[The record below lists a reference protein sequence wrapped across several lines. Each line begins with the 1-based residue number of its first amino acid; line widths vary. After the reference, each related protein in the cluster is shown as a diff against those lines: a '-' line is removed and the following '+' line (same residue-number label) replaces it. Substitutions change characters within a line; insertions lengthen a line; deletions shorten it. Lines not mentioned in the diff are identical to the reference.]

1 MPLNISVIKKNLPAL
16 SRAPSPSLSS
26 HRFGGGVRNPAGGG
40 PAGVAARGELV
51 EKEDA

>member
-1 MPLNISVIKKNLPAL
+1 MPLKISVIKKNLPAL
-16 SRAPSPSLSS
+16 SRAPSPPLSF

-51 EKEDA
+51 ERSA